1 MISQPI
7 SHQRAGMIP
16 EISETVSARHQ
27 CLFVQL
33 VLYALQP
40 ASYAL
45 LITAEGLL
53 RIPYEAR
60 EDFLH
65 RVLLAFDGR
74 VAGGDHMQRP

>member
-1 MISQPI
+1 M
-7 SHQRAGMIP
+7 HDHLKWGLLL
-16 EISETVSARHQ
+16 SASA
-27 CLFVQL
+27 FAL
-33 VLYALQP
+33 VLSASPMLYALQP

-74 VAGGDHMQRP
+74 VAGGDHMQRT